1 MIKFTIFT
9 PAYNRAH
16 TLRRC
21 YESILAQDNLE
32 ELEWLLINDGS
43 NDNTDNV
50 VSSFISENK
59 LNIRYIKQENSGKQ
73 FSWNKAISLAKGLYF
88 IGLDSD
94 DTFSENS
101 LFSIISDC
109 NNLLDKDDV
118 VGIRC
123 LAINNMTNKPSGRL
137 IENKLIEM
145 TWFDEFSNSKN
156 FGERI
161 DILKT
166 DVIKKFLYPVDS
178 DIRFI
183 PEICFYTKLAK
194 KGYKF
199 IYSPK
204 ALRVFFDDETEN
216 RLSRSNI
223 FKHAKGHYIS
233 RSIMLKDIP
242 FSVWIKNPIAYVK
255 TVIRFSQM
263 AKYLNKPVIQR
274 KIDAGNIGA
283 LLSYLIGIFIKVE
296 K

>member
-43 NDNTDNV
+43 NDNTDHIV
-50 VSSFISENK
+50 DSLISENK

-94 DTFSENS
+94 DTFRENS
-101 LFSIISDC
+101 LFSIMSDC
-109 NNLLDKDDV
+109 NNLLDKDDI

-156 FGERI
+156 F
-161 DILKT
+161 
-166 DVIKKFLYPVDS
+166 V
-178 DIRFI
+178 
-183 PEICFYTKLAK
+183 
-194 KGYKF
+194 
-199 IYSPK
+199 
-204 ALRVFFDDETEN
+204 
-216 RLSRSNI
+216 
-223 FKHAKGHYIS
+223 
-233 RSIMLKDIP
+233 
-242 FSVWIKNPIAYVK
+242 
-255 TVIRFSQM
+255 
-263 AKYLNKPVIQR
+263 
-274 KIDAGNIGA
+274 
-283 LLSYLIGIFIKVE
+283 
-296 K
+296 

>member
-43 NDNTDNV
+43 NDNTDDIV
-50 VSSFISENK
+50 DSLISENK

-73 FSWNKAISLAKGLYF
+73 FSWNKAISMAKGLYF

-94 DTFSENS
+94 DTFRENS

-145 TWFDEFSNSKN
+145 SWFDEFSNSKN

-204 ALRVFFDDETEN
+204 ALSVFFDDETEN

>member
-43 NDNTDNV
+43 NDNTDDIVN
-50 VSSFISENK
+50 SLISENK
-59 LNIRYIKQENSGKQ
+59 LNIRYLKQENRGKQ
-73 FSWNKAISLAKGLYF
+73 FSWNKAVSLAKGLYF

-94 DTFSENS
+94 DTFRENS
-101 LFSIISDC
+101 LFSIMSDC

-166 DVIKKFLYPVDS
+166 DVIKKLLYPVNS
-178 DIRFI
+178 DIKFI
-183 PEICFYTKLAK
+183 PEIWFYTKLAK

-199 IYSPK
+199 VYSPK
-204 ALRVFFDDETEN
+204 ALLVFFDDATEN

-233 RSIMLKDIP
+233 RSAMIKDIP
-242 FSVWIKNPIAYVK
+242 LLIWIKNPLSYIK
-255 TVIRFSQM
+255 TIIRFSQV
-263 AKYLNKPVIQR
+263 AKYLNKSLVERESDSTYFSAI
-274 KIDAGNIGA
+274 
-283 LLSYLIGIFIKVE
+283 LSYLIGFFIKVE

>member
-9 PAYNRAH
+9 PTYNRAH

-43 NDNTDNV
+43 NDNTDDIV
-50 VSSFISENK
+50 DSLISENK

-94 DTFSENS
+94 DTFRDNS
-101 LFSIISDC
+101 LFSIMSDC
-109 NNLLDKDDV
+109 NSLLDKDDV

-145 TWFDEFSNSKN
+145 TWFDEFSNGKN

-178 DIRFI
+178 DIKFI
-183 PEICFYTKLAK
+183 PEIWFYTKLAK

-199 IYSPK
+199 VYSPK
-204 ALRVFFDDETEN
+204 ALRVFFDDATEN

-233 RSIMLKDIP
+233 RSAMIKDIP
-242 FSVWIKNPIAYVK
+242 LLIWIKNPLSYIK
-255 TVIRFSQM
+255 TIIRFSQM
-263 AKYLNKPVIQR
+263 AKYLNKSLVERVSDSNYFSAI
-274 KIDAGNIGA
+274 
-283 LLSYLIGIFIKVE
+283 LSYLIGFFIKVE

>member
-43 NDNTDNV
+43 NDNTDDIV
-50 VSSFISENK
+50 DSLISENK

-94 DTFSENS
+94 DTFRENS

-109 NNLLDKDDV
+109 NNLLDKDNI

-178 DIRFI
+178 DIIFI
-183 PEICFYTKLAK
+183 PEIWFYIKLAK

-204 ALRVFFDDETEN
+204 ALRVFFDDATEN

-233 RSIMLKDIP
+233 RSAMIKDIP
-242 FSVWIKNPIAYVK
+242 LLIWIKNPLSYIK
-255 TVIRFSQM
+255 TIIRFSQM
-263 AKYLNKPVIQR
+263 AKYLNKSLVERASDSNYFSAI
-274 KIDAGNIGA
+274 
-283 LLSYLIGIFIKVE
+283 LSYLIGFFIKVE